1 MADAE
6 EKKKTLLI
14 VEDDLNLQKLLT
26 DKLKELDIDIIAVDT
41 GQKAINRVREH
52 RPDLVLLDIMLPGG
66 MNGFDV
72 LQQMQ
77 GNDVLKHVPVIV
89 LTNLGTEEKSAMEL
103 GAEDYIVKANIS
115 LDDVVLK
122 VKNHLR

>member
-6 EKKKTLLI
+6 QKKKTLLI

-89 LTNLGTEEKSAMEL
+89 LTNLVTEEKSAMEL